1 MDYNTRKVIRVIR
14 NWVNKTKRRVDS
26 TTRAS
31 IIIAG
36 VCSKEELDIESKA
49 RGSSARFN
57 C

>member
-1 MDYNTRKVIRVIR
+1 MDYNTRKEIRVIR
-14 NWVNKTKRRVDS
+14 NWVHKTKRRVDS